1 MRRGVLSRIESLE
14 RSVVAPS
21 PERQEGTRPVVEMI
35 REWLAAWD
43 VTQEPRESLAET
55 FARAL
60 GTTSRELQNRL
71 RAENL
76 GQQAVSG

>member
-1 MRRGVLSRIESLE
+1 MRRGVLRRIESLE

-21 PERQEGTRPVVEMI
+21 PERQEGTRPVIEMI
-35 REWLAAWD
+35 GEWLAAGG